1 MKCPKCGGR
10 TRAYDTRW
18 WNILDISGV
27 NIRRRE
33 CVDCKCRFVTCE
45 RFIRITNGRRKDMI
59 NML

>member
-33 CVDCKCRFVTCE
+33 CIDCKCRFVTCE
-45 RFIRITNGRRKDMI
+45 RFIRVTEGRKHG
-59 NML
+59 